1 LVFVVLEAYHH
12 LHPLPAGPLTLYHKA
27 GARGYGDGRW
37 ELLARSIRAHGDKA
51 IDLNP
56 GIGLVSAVLVKAG
69 LELDLLETSR
79 AALRCL
85 EAAFGGR
92 SGVQVRP
99 ALPWE
104 APAERYD
111 QAVLVLPSER
121 GQSFTH
127 LSLLAAA
134 RALRPGGQ
142 LWLSGDKNKGFE
154 RQFKAAKALLGSGA
168 VLEREGPLRVAVL
181 EKQNPSPTL
190 PDPWMRFSIEARGRS
205 QAFYCLSGVF
215 SAGRLDEATALL
227 LETLGEVR
235 GAEVL
240 DLGGGYGAIGLTL
253 AAEGARATLLEDDL
267 ASVLSA
273 RRSAEASRIGA
284 TIIHSDVDEGLPKNL
299 SFDIVLSNPPFHV
312 GGSVILDVAHAFI
325 TAAHARL
332 RPGGRFYLVANPF
345 LKYEPLLQTLFGSVR
360 TLAVRGYKVLCCSKG
375 SAR

>member
-1 LVFVVLEAYHH
+1 VVLEAYHR
-12 LHPLPAGPLTLYHKA
+12 LHPLPAGPLTLYRKA

-37 ELLARSIRAHGDKA
+37 ELLARSVRAHGGRA

-56 GIGLVSAVLVKAG
+56 GIGLASAPLVKAG
-69 LELDLLETSR
+69 LEVELLESSR

-85 EAAFGGR
+85 EAAFGNWP
-92 SGVQVRP
+92 GVAVRA

-104 APAERYD
+104 ARVEHYD

-121 GQSFTH
+121 GQDFTH

-142 LWLSGDKNKGFE
+142 LWLCGDKNRGFE
-154 RQFKAAKALLGSGA
+154 RQLKAARALLGEGE
-168 VLEREGPLRVAVL
+168 VLERDGPLRVAL
-181 EKQNPSPTL
+181 LHKHRPSPAL
-190 PDPWMRFSIEARGRS
+190 PDPWTSFTIESRGRS
-205 QAFYCLSGVF
+205 QAFRCLSGVF
-215 SAGRLDEATALL
+215 SAGRLDPATALL

-273 RRSAEASRIGA
+273 RQSAEAGRVEA
-284 TIIHSDVDEGLPKNL
+284 TIVHSDVDEGLPKKL

-332 RPGGRFYLVANPF
+332 RSGGRFYLVANPF
-345 LKYEPLLQTLFGSVR
+345 LKYEPLLQTLFGNVR
-360 TLAVRGYKVLCCSKG
+360 TLAVQGYKVLSCTKDR

>member
-1 LVFVVLEAYHH
+1 MVLEAYHR
-12 LHPLPAGPLTLYHKA
+12 LHPLPAGPLTLYRKA

-37 ELLARSIRAHGDKA
+37 ELLARSIRAHGGKA

-56 GIGLVSAVLVKAG
+56 GIGLASAPLLKAG
-69 LELDLLETSR
+69 LEVDLLETSR

-85 EAAFGGR
+85 EAAFG
-92 SGVQVRP
+92 SHPGVTVRA

-104 APAERYD
+104 APAEHYD
-111 QAVLVLPSER
+111 QAALVLPSER
-121 GQSFTH
+121 GQDFTH

-154 RQFKAAKALLGSGA
+154 RQFKAARALLGSGE

-181 EKQNPSPTL
+181 EKQNPSPGL
-190 PDPWMRFSIEARGRS
+190 PDPWTTFTIEARGRS
-205 QAFYCLSGVF
+205 QSFCCLSGVF
-215 SAGRLDEATALL
+215 SAGQLDPATALL

-240 DLGGGYGAIGLTL
+240 DLGGGYGAIGLML

-273 RRSAEASRIGA
+273 RQSAEAGRIEA
-284 TIIHSDVDEGLPKNL
+284 TIVHSDVDEGLSKNL

-325 TAAHARL
+325 TAAHTRL
-332 RPGGRFYLVANPF
+332 RSGGRFYLVANPF
-345 LKYEPLLQTLFGSVR
+345 LKYEPLLQTLFGNVR
-360 TLAVRGYKVLCCSKG
+360 TLAVRGYKVLSCTKDR

>member
-1 LVFVVLEAYHH
+1 MVLEAYHR

-37 ELLARSIRAHGDKA
+37 ELLARSLRAHGVRA
-51 IDLNP
+51 LDLNP
-56 GIGLVSAVLVKAG
+56 GIGLASAVLVKAG

-85 EAAFGGR
+85 EAAFG
-92 SGVQVRP
+92 SQPGVQVRT

-104 APAERYD
+104 APVEHYD

-121 GQSFTH
+121 GQDFTH

-154 RQFKAAKALLGSGA
+154 RQFGAAKALLGCGE
-168 VLEREGPLRVAVL
+168 VLKREGPLRVAVL
-181 EKQNPSPTL
+181 EKQNPSPHL
-190 PDPWMRFSIEARGRS
+190 PDPWTNFSIEARGRS

-215 SAGRLDEATALL
+215 SAGQLDRATALL
-227 LETLGEVR
+227 LETLGDIS

-273 RRSAEASRIGA
+273 RRSADAAQISA
-284 TIIHSDVDEGLPKNL
+284 TIIHSDVDEGLPKDR

-325 TAAHARL
+325 TVAHARL
-332 RPGGRFYLVANPF
+332 RSGGRFYLVANPF
-345 LKYEPLLQTLFGSVR
+345 LKYEPLLQTLFGGVR
-360 TLAVRGYKVLCCSKG
+360 TLATEGYKVLSCTKDR